1 MRRNPIPLPRNGVPA
16 NRKHLLALAAVL
28 ALAVVPGLAAAQM
41 DISIASVEVTPSDPV
56 PGDEITVEATVE
68 NLATNDAGYVVDRI
82 TVHEAGDETETY
94 DQAKDLGTIP
104 VGQTKVVPLSVS
116 FDEEGTYDL
125 RVRVYGRSAETGQST
140 VVQYPVSLRVRD
152 RQPQLDVDANDTAVG
167 VANDGSVTVA
177 NSLGSPIEDVE
188 LAVAGEDVTV
198 SNRREVLA
206 TVESGAS
213 RTIDFEYRPQSR
225 GSHRVNATLS
235 YTTAGGTSRTV
246 TESVTIR
253 AQRVRPQ
260 LDIAVNDSVVGV
272 ESTGSVTV
280 ANAIGTGIRNVELT
294 VGGEDVT
301 VRDDREVFT
310 RIANG
315 ESVTSA
321 FDFQPDAAG
330 EHTLNATLS
339 YTTGSGAVQS
349 VSETL
354 PVEAEQLRDR
364 VSLDVSTVQGGS
376 SQTVVVD
383 VFNQGNAPATNLS
396 VRGRSSNASVGRVL
410 LDSLAPGESRTVRL
424 NATLSADRAD
434 LDTVATYDLGEERGE
449 TSVSTA
455 VTQTPGTISLTGIQ
469 VVPEG
474 GRLRVSGSASN
485 LGTTDAQ
492 SVLVSVVGSDRVTP
506 VEPNPEFFVGPV
518 PASDFASFD
527 VYAATE
533 GNVSTIPVEISY
545 IVDGQRRTRTV
556 EVDATAASQAL
567 SAQQRAP
574 EGNSGG
580 GFPLVPVAVGL
591 VVVLAVLAIIVQAWR
606 TSRGG
611 D

>member
-1 MRRNPIPLPRNGVPA
+1 MDRTHA
-16 NRKHLLALAAVL
+16 LALVAVL

-56 PGDEITVEATVE
+56 PGDEITVETTVE

-82 TVHEAGDETETY
+82 TIHEAGDDSEVY
-94 DQAKDLGTIP
+94 DDADDLGTIA
-104 VGQTKVVPLSVS
+104 VGQTKTVPLSVS

-125 RVRVYGRSAETGQST
+125 RVKVYGRSAEGGDRT
-140 VVQYPVSLRVRD
+140 VVQYPLTLRVRD

-188 LAVAGEDVTV
+188 LAVEGDDVAI

-213 RTIDFEYRPQSR
+213 RTIDFEYRPRTR
-225 GSHRVNATLS
+225 GTHRVNATLS
-235 YTTAGGTSRTV
+235 YTTAGGTSDTV
-246 TESVTIR
+246 TESVRIR
-253 AQRVRPQ
+253 AERVRPQ
-260 LDIAVNDSVVGV
+260 LDIAVNDSVAGV

-280 ANAIGTGIRNVELT
+280 ANAIGTEIRNVELT
-294 VGGEDVT
+294 VGGRDVT

-315 ESVTSA
+315 DAVTSG
-321 FDFQPDAAG
+321 FDFQPGSAG

-339 YTTGSGAVQS
+339 YTTGGGAVQT
-349 VSETL
+349 VSETVT
-354 PVEAEQLRDR
+354 VEAERLRDR

-396 VRGRSSNASVGRVL
+396 VRGSSPNASVGRVL
-410 LDSLAPGESRTVRL
+410 LDSLAPGDSRTVRL

-434 LDTVATYDLGEERGE
+434 LAIAATYDLGDQRGE

-527 VYAATE
+527 VYASTE
-533 GNVSTIPVEISY
+533 GNVSAIPLEISY
-545 IVDGQRRTRTV
+545 IVDGTQRTRTV
-556 EVDATAASQAL
+556 EVDATAASQTL
-567 SAQQRAP
+567 SAEERAAARDS
-574 EGNSGG
+574 GGG
-580 GFPLVPVAVGL
+580 GFPLIPVAVGL

>member
-1 MRRNPIPLPRNGVPA
+1 MD
-16 NRKHLLALAAVL
+16 RKHALTLVAVL

-41 DISIASVEVTPSDPV
+41 DISISSVEVTPSDPV

-82 TVHEAGDETETY
+82 TVQKAGDDTEVY
-94 DQAKDLGTIP
+94 DDADDLGTIP
-104 VGQTKVVPLSVS
+104 VGETKTVPLSVS
-116 FDEEGTYDL
+116 FDDEGTYDL
-125 RVRVYGRSAETGQST
+125 RVKVYGRSTQTDQRT
-140 VVQYPVSLRVRD
+140 VVQYPLTLRVRD
-152 RQPQLDVDANDTAVG
+152 RQPQVDVDANDTAVG
-167 VANDGSVTVA
+167 VSTDGSVTVA

-188 LAVAGEDVTV
+188 LTVAGEDVAI

-213 RTIDFEYRPQSR
+213 RTIDFEYRPRSP
-225 GSHRVNATLS
+225 GTHRMNATLS
-235 YTTAGGTSRTV
+235 YTTAGGTSDEV
-246 TESVTIR
+246 TETVTIR
-253 AQRVRPQ
+253 AERVRPQ
-260 LDIAVNDSVVGV
+260 LNVAVNDSVAGV
-272 ESTGSVTV
+272 ESGGSVTV
-280 ANAIGTGIRNVELT
+280 ANAIGTDIRNVELT
-294 VGGEDVT
+294 VGGDGVT

-315 ESVTSA
+315 DSVTSA
-321 FDFQPDAAG
+321 FDFQPGSAG
-330 EHTLNATLS
+330 EHTLNATLR
-339 YTTGSGAVQS
+339 YTTGSGAVQT
-349 VSETL
+349 VSETVT
-354 PVEAEQLRDR
+354 VEAEALRDR
-364 VSLDVSTVQGGS
+364 VSMGVSTVQGGS

-396 VRGRSSNASVGRVL
+396 VRGSSPNASVGRVL

-434 LDTVATYDLGEERGE
+434 LDMVATYELGEERGE

-455 VTQTPGTISLTGIQ
+455 VTQTPGTISLTGVQ

-533 GNVSTIPVEISY
+533 GNVSTIPLEISY
-545 IVDGQRRTRTV
+545 IVDGQQRTRTV
-556 EVDATAASQAL
+556 EVDATAASQTL
-567 SAQQRAP
+567 SAEERAAS
-574 EGNSGG
+574 GDTGGG
-580 GFPLVPVAVGL
+580 GFPWVVVVVGVFL
-591 VVVLAVLAIIVQAWR
+591 VVAVLAIIVQAWR

>member
-1 MRRNPIPLPRNGVPA
+1 MD
-16 NRKHLLALAAVL
+16 RKRLLALAAVL

-41 DISIASVEVTPSDPV
+41 DISISSVEVTPSDPV

-82 TVHEAGDETETY
+82 TVQKAGDDTEVY
-94 DQAKDLGTIP
+94 DDADDLGTIP
-104 VGQTKVVPLSVS
+104 VGETKTVPLSVS
-116 FDEEGTYDL
+116 FDDEGTYDL
-125 RVRVYGRSAETGQST
+125 RVKVYGRSTQTDQRT
-140 VVQYPVSLRVRD
+140 VVQYPLTLRVRD
-152 RQPQLDVDANDTAVG
+152 RQPQVDVDANDTAVG
-167 VANDGSVTVA
+167 VSSEGSVTVA

-188 LAVAGEDVTV
+188 LTVAGEDVAI

-213 RTIDFEYRPQSR
+213 RTIDFQYRPRSP
-225 GSHRVNATLS
+225 GTHRMNATLS
-235 YTTAGGTSRTV
+235 YTTAGGTSDTV
-246 TESVTIR
+246 TETVTIR
-253 AQRVRPQ
+253 AERVRPQ
-260 LDIAVNDSVVGV
+260 LDVAVNDSVAGV
-272 ESTGSVTV
+272 ESGGSVTV
-280 ANAIGTGIRNVELT
+280 ANAIGTEIRNVELT
-294 VGGEDVT
+294 VGGDGVT

-315 ESVTSA
+315 DSVTSA
-321 FDFQPDAAG
+321 FDFQPGSAG
-330 EHTLNATLS
+330 EHTLNATLR
-339 YTTGSGAVQS
+339 YTTGSGAVQT
-349 VSETL
+349 VSETVT
-354 PVEAEQLRDR
+354 VEAEALRDR
-364 VSLDVSTVQGGS
+364 VSMDVSTVQGGS

-396 VRGRSSNASVGRVL
+396 VRGSSPNASVGRVL

-434 LDTVATYDLGEERGE
+434 LDMVATYELGEERGE
-449 TSVSTA
+449 TAVSTA
-455 VTQTPGTISLTGIQ
+455 VTQTPGTISLTGVQ

-533 GNVSTIPVEISY
+533 GNVSTIPLEISY
-545 IVDGQRRTRTV
+545 IVDGQQRTRTV
-556 EVDATAASQAL
+556 EVDATAASQTL
-567 SAQQRAP
+567 SAEERAAS
-574 EGNSGG
+574 GDTGGG
-580 GFPLVPVAVGL
+580 GFPWVVVVVGVFL
-591 VVVLAVLAIIVQAWR
+591 VVAVLAIIVQAWR

>member
-1 MRRNPIPLPRNGVPA
+1 M
-16 NRKHLLALAAVL
+16 NRKHALALAAIL
-28 ALAVVPGLAAAQM
+28 ALAVVPGIAAAQM
-41 DISIASVEVTPSDPV
+41 DISISSVEVTPSDPV

-82 TVHEAGDETETY
+82 TVQKAGGDAEVY
-94 DQAKDLGTIP
+94 DDADDLGTIP
-104 VGQTKVVPLSVS
+104 VGETKTVPLSVS
-116 FDEEGTYDL
+116 FDDEGTYDL
-125 RVRVYGRSAETGQST
+125 RVKVYGHSTETDQRT
-140 VVQYPVSLRVRD
+140 VVQYPLTLRVRD
-152 RQPQLDVDANDTAVG
+152 RQPQVDVDANDTAVG
-167 VANDGSVTVA
+167 VGTDGSVTIA

-188 LAVAGEDVTV
+188 LTVAGEDVAI

-213 RTIDFEYRPQSR
+213 RTIDFQYRPQSP
-225 GSHRVNATLS
+225 GTHRVNATLS
-235 YTTAGGTSRTV
+235 YTTAGGTSGTV
-246 TESVTIR
+246 TETVTIR
-253 AQRVRPQ
+253 AERVRPQ
-260 LDIAVNDSVVGV
+260 LDVAVNDSVVGV
-272 ESTGSVTV
+272 ESGGSVTV
-280 ANAIGTGIRNVELT
+280 ANAIGTAIRNVELT
-294 VGGEDVT
+294 VGGDGVA

-315 ESVTSA
+315 ESVTTD
-321 FDFQPDAAG
+321 FDFQPGSAG
-330 EHTLNATLS
+330 EHTLNATLR
-339 YTTGSGAVQS
+339 YTTGSGAVQT
-349 VSETL
+349 VSEQVT
-354 PVEAEQLRDR
+354 VEAEALRDR
-364 VSLDVSTVQGGS
+364 VSMDVSTVQGGS

-396 VRGRSSNASVGRVL
+396 VRGSSPNASVGRVL
-410 LDSLAPGESRTVRL
+410 LDSLGPGESRTVRL

-434 LDTVATYDLGEERGE
+434 LNIVATYELGEERGE

-455 VTQTPGTISLTGIQ
+455 VTQTPGTISLTGVQ

-533 GNVSTIPVEISY
+533 GNVSTIPLEISY
-545 IVDGQRRTRTV
+545 IVDGRQRTRTV
-556 EVDATAASQAL
+556 EVDATAASQML
-567 SAQQRAP
+567 SAQERAATRDT
-574 EGNSGG
+574 GGG
-580 GFPLVPVAVGL
+580 GFPLVPVAIGL
-591 VVVLAVLAIIVQAWR
+591 VVLVVVLAIIVQAWR